1 MSPLMEQDYDLDDE
15 KIAVSEL
22 LKARD
27 VPEKS
32 GDNLLIETWNIKKLG
47 SKGARKR
54 RRKDH
59 ELIAELIK
67 PFDIVATQEVMPD
80 LWGIREIMESL
91 DERFK
96 MITTDVGGNSERLVY
111 IYDSSRVKT
120 RELFAE
126 IAIPESD
133 LRRYD
138 PPDIR
143 RRFKGFNRNPFI
155 VSFERNE
162 INFTLANVH
171 IYFGNE
177 SGVEYMKRLVE
188 VHALA
193 KWADIQSR
201 SGTAYDKDIILIGDM
216 NVPKMDQSDKVYI
229 QLTRYGYEPTNW
241 STKVGTNL
249 SGTDHY
255 DQIAITPEFDQRLKR
270 STQGVLNFDKH
281 LFRSIWER
289 NDLDPDSDSDLKK
302 WQKYCET
309 RISDHRPLWVEF
321 S

>member
-1 MSPLMEQDYDLDDE
+1 MDQDYNLDDE
-15 KIAVSEL
+15 QIAVNEL
-22 LKARD
+22 LRIRD
-27 VPEKS
+27 VPKKS
-32 GDNLLIETWNIKKLG
+32 SDNLLVETWNIRKLG
-47 SKGARKR
+47 SKGAGKR

-59 ELIAELIK
+59 QLIAELIK
-67 PFDIVATQEVMPD
+67 PFDIIAIQEVMPD

-91 DERFK
+91 EERFK
-96 MITTDVGGNSERLVY
+96 LITTDVGGNSERLVY

-126 IAIPESD
+126 IAIPESH
-133 LRRYD
+133 RERYD

-143 RRFKGFNRNPFI
+143 RRFKGFNRNPFL

-162 INFTLANVH
+162 INFALANVH

-177 SGVEYMKRLVE
+177 SGVEYIKRLVE

-193 KWADIQSR
+193 KWANNQSR
-201 SGTAYDKDIILIGDM
+201 RRTTYDKDIILIGDM

-229 QLTRYGYEPTNW
+229 QLTRYGYKPANW

-255 DQIAITPEFDQRLKR
+255 DQIAISPEIDQRLTR

-281 LFRSIWER
+281 LFRNLWER
-289 NDLDPDSDSDLKK
+289 NNLDHDSESDLKK
-302 WQKYCET
+302 WRKYCEA

>member
-1 MSPLMEQDYDLDDE
+1 MPPLMDQDYNLKEEKLAASDLLI
-15 KIAVSEL
+15 K
-22 LKARD
+22 RD

-32 GDNLLIETWNIKKLG
+32 GDNLLIETWNIEKLG

-54 RRKDH
+54 KRQDH

-67 PFDIVATQEVMPD
+67 PFDIIAVQEVMSD

-91 DERFK
+91 NEPFK
-96 MITTDVGGNSERLVY
+96 MVITDVGGNSERLVY

-133 LRRYD
+133 RKKYD
-138 PPDIR
+138 PPDIPR
-143 RRFKGFNRNPFI
+143 KFKGFNRNPFL

-162 INFTLANVH
+162 FSFILANVH
-171 IYFGNE
+171 IYFGRV
-177 SGVEYMKRLVE
+177 SGVEYMNRLVE
-188 VHALA
+188 VYALA
-193 KWADIQSR
+193 KWADDQRR
-201 SGTAYDKDIILIGDM
+201 SKTTYDKDIILIGDM
-216 NVPKMDQSDKVYI
+216 NVPKMDQSDQVYI
-229 QLTRYGYEPTNW
+229 QLTRFGYVPTNW
-241 STKVGTNL
+241 STKVGTSL

-255 DQIAITPEFDQRLKR
+255 DQIVISPGIDPGLRR
-270 STQGVLNFDKH
+270 SAQGVLNFDKH
-281 LFRSIWER
+281 LFRSVWDR
-289 NDLDPDSDSDLKK
+289 NNLDPDSESDLKK
-302 WQKYCET
+302 WRKYCET